1 MNFLKNACQNST
13 RGLSKK
19 RDRHATEQAFLL
31 AASKLFAEKGYE
43 KTRTLDIAKEAGAN
57 EALIGRYF
65 GGKEGLLIA
74 LMKDR
79 AALKNSADFEN
90 CNSLERFPER
100 AQVKSLKEGILTFF
114 RRGEEAMEV
123 KQEFARIGCARAF
136 VDPEMA
142 QVIREHIL
150 DEHLPDFTKQLRGY
164 FGDKKISKAEL
175 EAVAFLI
182 MSVNFNM
189 NFMGRKVYQIEPE
202 RIESVFKLL
211 ANALQAYLQD

>member
-13 RGLSKK
+13 KK
-19 RDRHATEQAFLL
+19 RDRHATEQALLL

-79 AALKNSADFEN
+79 AALKHSADFEN
-90 CNSLERFPER
+90 CNSLDRFPECDE
-100 AQVKSLKEGILTFF
+100 VKDLKDGILTFF
-114 RRGEEAMEV
+114 RRGEEAIEV

-142 QVIREHIL
+142 QVIREHII
-150 DEHLPDFTKQLRGY
+150 DEHLPDFTKQLRTY
-164 FGDKKISKAEL
+164 FGNKKISKAEL

-202 RIESVFKLL
+202 RIESVFKLM
-211 ANALQAYLQD
+211 ANALQAYLQG